1 MNHELIKN
9 NVRVSLHDETHEGWN
24 GDYNPDDPNDCLL
37 LRFDVDFLYDGDWE
51 PVENGSMC
59 TRLPANLE
67 PAKVQKALQ
76 MIMDEVGDCVRGGL
90 SIKKK
95 CEWLSWI
102 EV

>member
-24 GDYNPDDPNDCLL
+24 GDFDPDDPNDCLL
-37 LRFDVDFLYDGDWE
+37 LRFDVDFMDNGDWE

-67 PAKVQKALQ
+67 PAKAQKALQ
-76 MIMDEVGDCVRGGL
+76 MIMDEVGDCVRGGI